1 MSARRTPAR
10 LLLAFA
16 IIGMVVAVIGF
27 IGSLVLS
34 TFFDD
39 YNAYGE
45 VPIPGEQSLHL
56 PAGQVNITFH
66 TVLVGGSNGNGLVIP
81 PLGLDFVPPEGV
93 AQPEVTESFGTSTT
107 VNNDARRRVWVA
119 QIPVEGDYLVKTD
132 GKVTAF
138 LDPRLA
144 FGKGGSS
151 GPWIWVFVGLFVVS
165 LLDLIVA
172 VVWSSRV
179 KRAGGSAISAAP
191 PALTF
196 DYPTVTTP
204 PADPYAPTGD
214 GVRTEQLKTL
224 AALRDSGALTQQEFE
239 AEKRRVLDDR

>member
-27 IGSLVLS
+27 IGTLVLS

-45 VPIPGEQSLHL
+45 VPIPGEQSVHL

-66 TVLVGGSNGNGLVIP
+66 TVLVGGSSGNGLVIP
-81 PLGLDFVPPEGV
+81 PLGLDFVPPDGV

-132 GKVTAF
+132 GKVSAF

-179 KRAGGSAISAAP
+179 KRVGGPALSP
-191 PALTF
+191 PPPPLTF
-196 DYPTVTTP
+196 DYPTVTRP
-204 PADPYAPTGD
+204 PADPYTPTGD
-214 GVRTEQLKTL
+214 GVRIEQLKTL

-239 AEKRRVLDDR
+239 AEKRRVLGDR